1 MATYY
6 VDASGGND
14 SNNGTTTG
22 TPFLTLA
29 KCVAVA
35 AAGDTFN
42 LKGTFRETADFS
54 DKGNNITLQ
63 QWEGQTQA
71 WIRGDTVVDTFT
83 VDGSGQ
89 CYNKTV
95 TASLN
100 VATVTANWDSQI
112 NSRGRHY
119 GHLTRATSLANC
131 KTTDNSWYYD
141 SGTGVLSVRIGA
153 NADPAG
159 YTVTYVKCANTVNGV
174 NGVTI
179 GSSGATACHG
189 IRVLNLCFALW
200 CWPAAGFGYP
210 LRLISC
216 QNSFAKGNTYHDSG
230 YHSIGLVNYNGVAMR
245 NVKAIDE
252 AAYGIVASGDSLYVA
267 YADTGGI
274 DVESG
279 FENCY
284 GLLEPLLGMD
294 GNPIAYYSPVSPFT
308 QVTSATAMG
317 MACHTSATVN
327 ISKFRAKDC
336 LIVTG
341 SVHSSMTNRM
351 AAYRVSHA
359 TAPSDKTN
367 PKTYGAWLDR
377 CDVLSGVSSA
387 FKDSAAWTNSV
398 IQLSQA
404 GSSGAANI
412 SNGGVLGD
420 NSSCTAE
427 AWMLYK
433 ANAIS
438 VDLNVGAAGA
448 SMFNCRGNTTNHY
461 RNNLVLINN
470 SIVNTSLY
478 TSAQIRAF
486 INHIITETPT
496 IYARGNIFMHL
507 APGTGSN
514 HNNLTY
520 NNSTITTQEQ
530 VDSMLQFKDNWYIN
544 MDTNRYSSATF
555 VDTDAE
561 WLAKC
566 DTTGVFEYGTNPFLD
581 PSGYSTLGLNNY
593 GKLKQRYTI
602 PNCGEGINRRAY
614 SKQYGAYQYGPA
626 ATIIPPL

>member
-42 LKGTFRETADFS
+42 LKGTFREVDIDFR
-54 DKGNNITLQ
+54 DKGDNITLQ
-63 QWEGQTQA
+63 QWEGQTAA
-71 WIRGDTVVDTFT
+71 WIRGDTAVDTFT
-83 VDGSGQ
+83 VDGG
-89 CYNKTV
+89 CYKKTV
-95 TASLN
+95 TTALN
-100 VATVTANWDSQI
+100 VATVTANWDTQI
-112 NSRGRHY
+112 NARGRHY
-119 GHLTRATSLANC
+119 GHLTRATSKVNC
-131 KTTDNSWYYD
+131 QATDNSWYYN
-141 SGTGVLSVRIGA
+141 SATGELDVRIGA

-159 YTVTYVKCANTVNGV
+159 YTVTYVKCSNAVSGV
-174 NGVTI
+174 NGVTL
-179 GSSGATACHG
+179 GSNTATAAQG
-189 IRVLNLCFALW
+189 IRVLNLNWALW

-210 LRLISC
+210 LRLFSC

-230 YHSIGLVNYNGVAMR
+230 YHSLGLVNYSGAPMR
-245 NVKAIDE
+245 NVKGIDE
-252 AAYGIVASGDSLYVA
+252 AAYGIVASGDSIYVA

-284 GLLEPLLGMD
+284 GLLEPFLGMD

-308 QVTSATAMG
+308 QVTSATAIG
-317 MACHTSATVN
+317 MACHTNAAMN

-351 AAYRVSHA
+351 ASYRVA
-359 TAPSDKTN
+359 NAAPPSN
-367 PKTYGAWLDR
+367 NLNAKTYGAWFDR
-377 CDVLSGVSSA
+377 CDALSGVSSA
-387 FKDSAAWTNSV
+387 HKDSMAWTNSI
-398 IQLSQA
+398 IQFSQA
-404 GSSGAANI
+404 GTSGAANI

-427 AWMLYK
+427 AWMLWQ
-433 ANAIS
+433 ACAIS

-448 SMFNCRGNTTNHY
+448 SMFNCRGHTTNHY
-461 RNNLVLINN
+461 RSNLILVNC
-470 SIVNTSLY
+470 SVVNTSIY

-486 INHIITETPT
+486 FNHIITETPT
-496 IYARGNIFMHL
+496 MYARGCIFMHVT
-507 APGTGSN
+507 PGTGSN

-520 NNSTITTQEQ
+520 NNSGITLQAQ
-530 VDSMLQFKDNWYIN
+530 VDSMLKFKDNWYIN

-555 VDTDAE
+555 CDTDAE

-566 DTTGVFEYGTNPFLD
+566 DTTGVFEYGVNPFLD

-593 GKLKQRYTI
+593 GRNKQRFAL
-602 PNCGEGINRRAY
+602 PNCSEGINRRAY
-614 SKQYGAYQYGPA
+614 SKQYGAYQYGAPA
-626 ATIIPPL
+626 TTIPPL